1 LQMTQRANPEELL
14 KLATQENA
22 RSKRGRL
29 KIFFGFCAG
38 VGKTYAMLQAATLKQ
53 NEGVAVGVGV
63 VETHER
69 VDTQRVLD
77 GLPVLP
83 LKTIPYQGRELR
95 EFDLDGALASNFELI
110 LVDEFAHSNVPG
122 SRHAKRWQDVEELL
136 DAGIDVYTTLNV
148 QHLDSLN
155 DIVGGIT
162 GIRVHET
169 VPDRVFDDATEVV
182 LIDLPPEEL
191 LARLAAGKVYLDAA
205 AAQARQN
212 FFRKGN
218 LIALRELALRRV
230 ADRVNSDV
238 RSYRVSNAIQNVW
251 PTNERLIVCVRTGAS
266 QDFFLREGARLAHR
280 LQTDWIVLH
289 VDRPSQR
296 QDDEDREYLRDLAE
310 SACELGAE
318 FVNIP
323 GEDVA
328 QTIVAYARMRN
339 ASKMVLG
346 RGALSRWQFWEGSIV
361 DQIARASPDMGL
373 ILVGADA
380 SAPAKKRKKTA
391 ERSPGTL
398 NALAWAT
405 LFCALTAVAA
415 NGLVKVFDLSN
426 VAMLFQLTV
435 ILVAL
440 RLGRAAGA
448 WAAFLC
454 VLLFNFFYV
463 KPVFSFTVSD
473 TQYLFTFILMLVV
486 ALIIGQLALRL
497 KLEAKVAIEGEKRA
511 AAMAR
516 VARDLS
522 AAIQTEQIAAVCTD
536 TIAPLLSVKAALILP
551 DLADKLIDVANVDF
565 VDLAAAQWV
574 YDHDQMAGM
583 GTQTLS
589 AAKAQYL
596 PLKAPMRVRGVLA
609 ICPAAGA
616 IPSAPDDRR
625 LLEAFCS
632 SIAMALERIHFVEI
646 AQETLVKMEGER
658 LRKELLA
665 AVTPATY

>member
-1 LQMTQRANPEELL
+1 MTQRANPEELL